1 MDSQVRAVHDQFPSA
16 DSARVAIL
24 AALNIAKQYHLGKM
38 KQEIEYMEMEALF
51 SEPELRYVLM
61 VQQGALRQP
70 DQIPPEPSPLTEE
83 ERERRRE
90 KEREPNQ
97 DRHKPHSRPPVA
109 KSVSC
114 AEGQKAR

>member
-1 MDSQVRAVHDQFPSA
+1 
-16 DSARVAIL
+16 
-24 AALNIAKQYHLGKM
+24 M

-51 SEPELRYVLM
+51 SEPERMYVLM
-61 VQQGALRQP
+61 AQQGALRQP

-90 KEREPNQ
+90 KERERNQ